1 MLTFPGMCG
10 YLQNDSEQSSATPF
24 HVTCHFLFSLKILEN
39 LWFSDVSV
47 GIETEPWHEMC

>member
-24 HVTCHFLFSLKILEN
+24 HVTCHFLFPLKILEN
-39 LWFSDVSV
+39 LWFSDVFS
-47 GIETEPWHEMC
+47 GYRNRTLA